1 MCYNGNTRKRG
12 VFMKYYAVRE
22 GRSPGIYNTWEECSK
37 EVIGYKGAIYKKF
50 TSYEE
55 ALNFMN
61 DIEKKDIQI
70 EDELKEDEIIAYVDG
85 SFSTD
90 INTYSYGVVII
101 SNNGKES
108 FNGYDNNLDMAKMR
122 NVSGELMGAIE
133 AIKWAIERKK
143 KRLYLHYDYAGIENW
158 AKGNWKT
165 NKEGTKAYKKF
176 YDSIKGK
183 IDIQFIKVKAHSGV
197 KYNEE
202 ADLLAKKAIEGI
214 N

>member
-1 MCYNGNTRKRG
+1 
-12 VFMKYYAVRE
+12 MKYYAVRE